1 VITHHRTRRPERDV
15 QDRNLATKSQFRD
28 EVTSLDS
35 NTIAITSQLTRSHN
49 PQATSHKGAI
59 VDGAP
64 KWQSHRTIAAPR
76 ALMDLLSEH
85 LRLRGLSGEDPDP
98 YVFVAKDGRELHY
111 SNWRQRV
118 WVPALK
124 SAGHEGLTF
133 HPLRPANAT
142 AMVALSVDIKTA
154 QVRVGH
160 KWASTLLDIYAQATT
175 AGDRRAA
182 DELGRHFFSDEDGGQ
197 GCRDNGHAG

>member
-49 PQATSHKGAI
+49 PQPTSHKPQATSHKPQATSHKGAI

-98 YVFVAKDGRELHY
+98 YVFVATDGRELH
-111 SNWRQRV
+111 SRTGDSV
-118 WVPALK
+118 
-124 SAGHEGLTF
+124 SGS
-133 HPLRPANAT
+133 RP
-142 AMVALSVDIKTA
+142 
-154 QVRVGH
+154 
-160 KWASTLLDIYAQATT
+160 
-175 AGDRRAA
+175 
-182 DELGRHFFSDEDGGQ
+182 
-197 GCRDNGHAG
+197 

>member
-1 VITHHRTRRPERDV
+1 MITHHRTRRPERDV

-28 EVTSLDS
+28 EVTGLDS

-98 YVFVAKDGRELHY
+98 YVFVATDGRELH
-111 SNWRQRV
+111 SRTGDSV
-118 WVPALK
+118 
-124 SAGHEGLTF
+124 SGS
-133 HPLRPANAT
+133 RP
-142 AMVALSVDIKTA
+142 
-154 QVRVGH
+154 
-160 KWASTLLDIYAQATT
+160 
-175 AGDRRAA
+175 
-182 DELGRHFFSDEDGGQ
+182 
-197 GCRDNGHAG
+197 